1 MPPLRLFRALLL
13 LLSLLTCS
21 PLAAASA
28 PDVVVSIKPLHS
40 LVAGVMRG
48 VAEPALLISGNQSP
62 HTFTLAPSDVRL
74 IKGAELIVWVG
85 ETLETPLEKTI
96 AANSEG
102 AQVIE
107 FMTLQGLTRAGLR
120 EGGAWEAHSHHHGE
134 MQEEHREHHSHARED
149 VHLWLSP
156 LNAGRL
162 VDSVASSLA
171 DIDPENANTYRLNA
185 AALHERIGRLDAE
198 LRSQLMTVR
207 DTPYI
212 VFHDAYQLFEQ
223 YYGLNAVGSV
233 VISPGRMPGAR
244 RVHEMRERLVQ
255 SGAKCIFSEPQF
267 DPGLIATIV
276 EGTAVRTGTL
286 DPIGVDLEPGDDA
299 WFDLMRN
306 LANALAEC
314 LGD

>member
-1 MPPLRLFRALLL
+1 MVPVEWYIRLIAEAPAMRTPLVGKTLQESRLRETIGINVVGLWERGQFIMPSPQTVINPTTVLLL
-13 LLSLLTCS
+13 AGSEAQFGAFDRKLDRHQKYQDPVLILGGGRVGR
-21 PLAAASA
+21 AA
-28 PDVVVSIKPLHS
+28 
-40 LVAGVMRG
+40 
-48 VAEPALLISGNQSP
+48 
-62 HTFTLAPSDVRL
+62 
-74 IKGAELIVWVG
+74 
-85 ETLETPLEKTI
+85 
-96 AANSEG
+96 
-102 AQVIE
+102 
-107 FMTLQGLTRAGLR
+107 
-120 EGGAWEAHSHHHGE
+120 
-134 MQEEHREHHSHARED
+134 
-149 VHLWLSP
+149 
-156 LNAGRL
+156 
-162 VDSVASSLA
+162 
-171 DIDPENANTYRLNA
+171 A

-223 YYGLNAVGSV
+223 QYGLNAVGSV

>member
-1 MPPLRLFRALLL
+1 MHPLRLFRALLL
-13 LLSLLTCS
+13 LPLFICS

-40 LVAGVMRG
+40 LVTGVMQG
-48 VAEPALLISGNQSP
+48 VGEPALLISGSQSP

-74 IKGAELIVWVG
+74 VKRAELIVWVG
-85 ETLETPLEKTI
+85 EALETPLAKTI
-96 AANSEG
+96 AANSED

-107 FMTLQGLTRAGLR
+107 FMHMQDLERAGLR
-120 EGGAWEAHSHHHGE
+120 EGGAWEAHEHHHGE
-134 MQEEHREHHSHARED
+134 MHQQHQEHHSDARED

-162 VDSVASSLA
+162 VDAVADALA
-171 DIDPENANTYRLNA
+171 GIDPGNAETYRLNA
-185 AALHERIGRLDAE
+185 AGLHERINRLDAE
-198 LRSQLMTVR
+198 LISQLARVKEK
-207 DTPYI
+207 PYI
-212 VFHDAYQLFEQ
+212 VFHDAYQLFEKH
-223 YYGLNAVGSV
+223 YGLNAVGSV

-267 DPGLIATIV
+267 DPGLIGTIT
-276 EGTAVRTGTL
+276 EGTAASSGTL
-286 DPIGVDLEPGDDA
+286 DPIGVDLEPGGDA
-299 WFDLMRN
+299 WFQLMRN
-306 LANALAEC
+306 LANALVEC